1 MTIRYRRHCI
11 IIVVALG
18 LIVPFPDVYA
28 GEVRV
33 LSLAEALNIA
43 DERNYDVLKAREYL
57 EWTNG
62 KYMEERAAALP
73 QITAAGTAQRSRD
86 KSQLALDPSLVGRQ
100 TAYGA
105 QIGLS
110 QTLFSWGQVGAA
122 IRAARIG
129 MQSSSEG
136 VRLARQAARR
146 DVTEAFLDV
155 LLAKELLIIAG
166 ESLTQKQRRLDEVQE
181 RYRAGVATDYD
192 VLASRVS
199 MENERPVVIRAENL
213 IRVTLDRLRFL
224 LGLEGEDID
233 VCGSLE
239 VIEIASPAFE
249 QSYATALENR
259 PDLRALRHRIAM
271 SGEYIRIVDALDKP
285 RLDLTGSYGWLGSRT
300 DVWTGVADA
309 SDRERIDSHGGLW
322 TVGLNV
328 TWPFFDGLKSHGK
341 TAQARSDL
349 KSLALEEKKQH
360 EAVAL
365 QIRQSVNGL
374 KEAGEV
380 LMALAGTVSQAER
393 LRAMAQQGYELGVK
407 IRLEVE
413 DAELNLNQ
421 ARGSLSSA
429 RRDYLVA
436 QTNHAWAMGVL
447 GESSR

>member
-1 MTIRYRRHCI
+1 MTIRHRRCCMM
-11 IIVVALG
+11 IVAALSSIA
-18 LIVPFPDVYA
+18 LHLDSYA
-28 GEVRV
+28 QEVRV
-33 LSLAEALNIA
+33 LSLAEALRIA

-62 KYMEERAAALP
+62 KYTEERAAALP
-73 QITAAGTAQRSRD
+73 QITAAATAQRSRD
-86 KSQLALDPSLVGRQ
+86 KSRLALDPSLVGRQ

-155 LLAKELLIIAG
+155 LLAKELLNIAG
-166 ESLTQKQRRLDEVQE
+166 ESLTQKQRRLDEVRE
-181 RYRAGVATDYD
+181 RCRAGVATDYD
-192 VLASRVS
+192 VLASSVS
-199 MENERPVVIRAENL
+199 VENERPVVIRAENL
-213 IRVTLDRLRFL
+213 IRVALDRLRFL

-233 VCGSLE
+233 VVGSLE
-239 VIEIASPAFE
+239 VIEIASPDFE
-249 QSYATALENR
+249 ESYALALENR
-259 PDLRALRHRIAM
+259 PDLRELRHRIAM

-285 RLDLTGSYGWLGSRT
+285 RIDLTGSYGWQGSRT

-328 TWPFFDGLKSHGK
+328 TWPFFDGLKSRGK

-349 KSLALEEKKQH
+349 RTLALEEKKQR

-380 LMALAGTVSQAER
+380 LMALSGTVSQAER
-393 LRAMAQQGYELGVK
+393 LRAMAQQGYDLGVK

-436 QTNHAWAMGVL
+436 LANLEWAMGVL
-447 GESSR
+447 GESPR